1 MILSKCLPSILILL
15 KRYHYFGQA
24 NTTYMPLKYLL
35 LILFLS
41 HSGDGLSDVGA
52 DHGGAQL
59 PGFDDSPDATA

>member
-1 MILSKCLPSILILL
+1 
-15 KRYHYFGQA
+15 
-24 NTTYMPLKYLL
+24 MPLKYLL

-59 PGFDDSPDATA
+59 PEFDDSPDATALS